1 MRQEFLKCV
10 RNGYW
15 NKEFVQFLFIAIG
28 SCFEL
33 ETQLILAN
41 EFRYINP
48 TDFHTVLTEITKL
61 EKMINSLIIKL
72 RQ

>member
-1 MRQEFLKCV
+1 MLQEFLKCV

-15 NKEFVQFLFIAIG
+15 NKEFVQFLFIALG

-48 TDFHTVLTEITKL
+48 TDFHAVLTEITKL